1 MNMNRPTPPRAPR
14 PSAGAPAADALY
26 ERAKVMARSSDANV
40 RRKLAQRTDL
50 RPELLYYLADDKAP
64 EVRRAV
70 AVNRNT
76 PVHADL
82 ILARD
87 SDGDVRSQLAGKIAG
102 LVPNL
107 SESERGRLYEITCQV
122 IEILARDQLPRVR
135 SVLAEALAEV
145 TGAPPRLAAVI
156 RGLARDEVFDVAAPV
171 LERSAVLTE
180 ADLIE
185 IIEADPAAWALTCI
199 ARRPEVGPAVA
210 DAVVNGGDAKA
221 IAVLLGNSSAQIRE
235 ETLDRI
241 VERAPAEKSWH
252 APLVRRPKLSA
263 RSASRIAEFVADSLL
278 DLLRKRNDLDPE
290 TTQAVS
296 AVVKRRL
303 DAAAKEEEDDDE
315 ASAPAAPRDG
325 GAERAAKLHAEGK
338 LDDDAIARGVAA
350 GERSFVIA
358 ALMLRSKL
366 SAEVVRAMLASGSA
380 KAVVALAWRADLA
393 MRVATQLQLR
403 MAGIAPNAV
412 LGMRSEKYPL
422 AEEDM
427 QWQVEFFGG

>member
-87 SDGDVRSQLAGKIAG
+87 SDGDVRSRLAGKIAG

-107 SESERGRLYEITCQV
+107 SESERGRLYEMTCQV

-145 TGAPPRLAAVI
+145 TGAPPRLAEVI

-171 LERSAVLTE
+171 LERSAVLTD

-199 ARRPEVGPAVA
+199 ARRPEVGPEVA
-210 DAVVNGGDAKA
+210 DAVARGGDAKA
-221 IAVLLGNSSAQIRE
+221 IAALLGNASAQIRE

-290 TTQAVS
+290 TTKAVS
-296 AVVKRRL
+296 AAVKRRL
-303 DAAAKEEEDDDE
+303 DAAATEEDDED
-315 ASAPAAPRDG
+315 AAPAAPRDG
-325 GAERAAKLHAEGK
+325 GAERAARLHAEGK

-350 GERSFVIA
+350 GERGFVVA
-358 ALMLRSKL
+358 ALALRSKL
-366 SAEVVRAMLASGSA
+366 AADVVRAMLAAGSA
-380 KAVVALAWRADLA
+380 KAVVALAWRAELA

-412 LGMRSEKYPL
+412 LGMRGGEGYPL
-422 AEEDM
+422 SEEDM

>member
-14 PSAGAPAADALY
+14 PTAGAPAADALY
-26 ERAKVMARSSDANV
+26 ERAKELARSPDKAV

-87 SDGDVRSQLAGKIAG
+87 IDGDVRSQLAGKIAV
-102 LVPNL
+102 LVPDL
-107 SESERGRLYEITCQV
+107 SESEQGRLYEMTCQV

-135 SVLAEALAEV
+135 SVLADALAEV

-171 LERSAVLTE
+171 LERSAVLTDE
-180 ADLIE
+180 DLIE
-185 IIEADPAAWALTCI
+185 IINADPAAWALSCI

-221 IAVLLGNSSAQIRE
+221 IAVLLGNASAQIRE

-241 VERAPAEKSWH
+241 VDRAPAEKSWH

-263 RSASRIAEFVADSLL
+263 RSATRNAEFVADSLL
-278 DLLRKRNDLDPE
+278 DQLRQRNDIDPE
-290 TTQAVS
+290 TTKAVS
-296 AVVKRRL
+296 AAVKRRL
-303 DAAAKEEEDDDE
+303 DAAAEEDDEE
-315 ASAPAAPRDG
+315 ASPAAAPRDS
-325 GAERAAKLHAEGK
+325 AVERAARLHAEGK
-338 LDDDAIARGVAA
+338 LDDDAIARAIAA
-350 GERSFVIA
+350 GERAFVVA
-358 ALMLRSKL
+358 GLALRSKL

-380 KAVVALAWRADLA
+380 KAVVALAWRAQVA

-403 MAGIAPNAV
+403 LAGIAPNAV
-412 LGMRSEKYPL
+412 LGARGEKYPL
-422 AEEDM
+422 ADEDM
-427 QWQVEFFGG
+427 QWQIEFFGG